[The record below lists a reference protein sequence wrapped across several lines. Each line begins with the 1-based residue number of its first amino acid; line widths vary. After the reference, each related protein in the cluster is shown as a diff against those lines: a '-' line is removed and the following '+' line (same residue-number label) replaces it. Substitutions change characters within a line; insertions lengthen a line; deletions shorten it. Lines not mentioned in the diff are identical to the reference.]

1 MKSNTARAQRGV
13 TMLMVLIMLA
23 VMLLGGLA
31 LARMTETALLSTGNV
46 ANEEAAIHASEV
58 GWNTAFASIKALANE
73 DTAIPG
79 WYWSTI
85 QATDANGIPQ
95 VAWDAATE
103 VVVGR
108 FSVRYVVERM
118 CNITPVTTAMR
129 QCLIKQ
135 TEALEDRRSDA
146 LDYSPKSTRQF
157 RITVR
162 VTDARG
168 TQTWA
173 QSLVTRGS

>member
-1 MKSNTARAQRGV
+1 MKTITLRAQRGV
-13 TMLMVLIMLA
+13 TMLMVLIMMA

-31 LARMTETALLSTGNV
+31 LARMTETSLLSAGNV
-46 ANEEAAIHASEV
+46 ANEEAAVHASEV
-58 GWNTAFASIKALANE
+58 GWNTAFASVKALANE
-73 DTAIPG
+73 DNAVPS
-79 WYWSTI
+79 WYWATM
-85 QATDANGIPQ
+85 QATDPNGIPI
-95 VAWDAATE
+95 VAWDAAEE

-118 CNITPVTTAMR
+118 CNVTPVTTATR
-129 QCLIKQ
+129 QCLVKQ
-135 TEALEDRRSDA
+135 TDVLEDRRSDA
-146 LDYSPKSTRQF
+146 LDYTPKSSRQF

-173 QSLVTRGS
+173 QSLVTRGG

>member
-1 MKSNTARAQRGV
+1 MKNVTLRAQRGV

-31 LARMTETALLSTGNV
+31 LARMTESALLSTGNV

-58 GWNTAFASIKALANE
+58 GWNTAFASVKALADEN
-73 DTAIPG
+73 TAIPG

-103 VVVGR
+103 VIVGR

-118 CNITPVTTAMR
+118 CNVTPVTTATR
-129 QCLIKQ
+129 QCLVKQ
-135 TEALEDRRSDA
+135 ADALEDRRSDA
-146 LDYSPKSTRQF
+146 LDYSAKSSRQF

-173 QSLVTRGS
+173 QSLVTRGG